1 MRWLRP
7 IIPYILVIIISYIL
21 LNVVVVSNPIIRTIL
36 YSIMALAVAYVVFRI
51 LVIAIFLMVILKFP
65 K

>member
-7 IIPYILVIIISYIL
+7 LIPYILVIIISYIL